1 MKGQFINLLEVAK
14 KLYEKEMDIK
24 DTFDMYECDYLGYE
38 TSDIVDIALDIIGIP
53 KDTSLEYDIGYFE
66 YYCRDQEYSLI
77 FDYILSDV
85 GVPKD
90 IYEQIKG

>member
-1 MKGQFINLLEVAK
+1 
-14 KLYEKEMDIK
+14 
-24 DTFDMYECDYLGYE
+24 
-38 TSDIVDIALDIIGIP
+38 
-53 KDTSLEYDIGYFE
+53 LEYDIGYLE